1 MQTFLTRAIPSAKF
15 PQQRFPRLW
24 ALMSE
29 QRILRYFHL
38 HCQTKSSEKSEK
50 KKIKKNCMLSL
61 AFCFGTPLSG
71 IFSRCTP
78 NVIHLAALRIRR
90 VGQQRLVETAFRLW
104 AARPPA

>member
-50 KKIKKNCMLSL
+50 KKIKKKLHAKFSL
-61 AFCFGTPLSG
+61 LFWHAIERHFQPLHAKCYSPRRITYTP
-71 IFSRCTP
+71 
-78 NVIHLAALRIRR
+78 RR
-90 VGQQRLVETAFRLW
+90 PTATC
-104 AARPPA
+104 